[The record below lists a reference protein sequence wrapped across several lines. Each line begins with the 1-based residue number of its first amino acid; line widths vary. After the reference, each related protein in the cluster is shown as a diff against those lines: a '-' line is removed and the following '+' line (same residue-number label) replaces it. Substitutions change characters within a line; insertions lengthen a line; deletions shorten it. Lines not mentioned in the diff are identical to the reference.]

1 VEEREGRVRNSR
13 RKRKGE
19 KIKVGRG
26 DEEEGRRWK
35 GEKVRT
41 GERKGKRRKNGR
53 LVKGDRGREGRD
65 LTFPP
70 SPQSLSPIF
79 PLSYSLSL
87 LPPCPPSPYLTFS
100 FLSLPFPSPPFL
112 FLPPSPSNL
121 SFSHPREDFLAA
133 GRGSIRERAHNNP
146 SVNNSLFV

>member
-53 LVKGDRGREGRD
+53 LVKGEGR
-65 LTFPP
+65 
-70 SPQSLSPIF
+70 S
-79 PLSYSLSL
+79 
-87 LPPCPPSPYLTFS
+87 
-100 FLSLPFPSPPFL
+100 
-112 FLPPSPSNL
+112 
-121 SFSHPREDFLAA
+121 E
-133 GRGSIRERAHNNP
+133 GRGGT
-146 SVNNSLFV
+146 